1 MCLADTRLFMAGLN
15 LSYTDRASMAA
26 SVEVRVPFV
35 DPVVAQAAFSVP
47 GSEKI
52 RGRKQKAALKD
63 AAESWLP
70 AEIVHRPKASFGAP
84 LRAWVRNDL
93 RELVSD
99 VLVGGELVQAGMLRR
114 QALQRL
120 IADDQAGRQDNAK
133 QIWQLLSMELWYRNV
148 RSMGVA
154 A

>member
-1 MCLADTRLFMAGLN
+1 
-15 LSYTDRASMAA
+15 
-26 SVEVRVPFV
+26 VRVPFV
-35 DPVVAQAAFSVP
+35 DRIVAQAAFSVP
-47 GSEKI
+47 GTEKI

-63 AAESWLP
+63 AAERWLP

-93 RELVSD
+93 SEFISD
-99 VLVGGELVQAGMLRR
+99 VLVGGELAATGMLRR
-114 QALQRL
+114 RELQRL